1 MRQHFSYQYRRDRR
15 KKCQI
20 VQKENKRYETF
31 KARGPDLTDSKEINN
46 VSLP

>member
-1 MRQHFSYQYRRDRR
+1 MRQHFSFQCYRGRR

-31 KARGPDLTDSKEINN
+31 QAREADLTDSNEINN
-46 VSLP
+46 ASLP